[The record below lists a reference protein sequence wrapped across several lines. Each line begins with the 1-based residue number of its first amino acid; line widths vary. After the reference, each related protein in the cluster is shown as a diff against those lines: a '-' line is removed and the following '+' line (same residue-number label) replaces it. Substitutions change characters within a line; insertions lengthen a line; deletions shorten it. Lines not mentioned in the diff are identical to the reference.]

1 MKKGNKTNAT
11 TETKNRTRYAVS
23 YVHTYDNFNTE
34 AAAKREA
41 ARMRKSGYRG
51 VTVEKQVVVT
61 TTERVT
67 L

>member
-34 AAAKREA
+34 AAA
-41 ARMRKSGYRG
+41 RMRKSGYRG